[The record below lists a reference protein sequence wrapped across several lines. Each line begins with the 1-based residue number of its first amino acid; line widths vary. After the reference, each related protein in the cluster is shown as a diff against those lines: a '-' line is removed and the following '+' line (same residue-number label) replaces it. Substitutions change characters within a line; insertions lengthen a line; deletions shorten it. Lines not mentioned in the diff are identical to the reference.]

1 MYHKPLMRR
10 INLRQIL
17 FYAGQE
23 DKNKQRLETA
33 VHDAL
38 PGWPIELFTHLDELR
53 ERFHNN
59 IVEPNSI
66 AVLLAAN
73 NQELHDMQVFREFL
87 IEIYVILVLPDWQEN
102 TIKLAH
108 LLLPRFLCTQKSDF
122 KDLKI
127 VLRKMFINS
136 QLANIK
142 QVKTVLL
149 LF

>member
-66 AVLLAAN
+66 AVLGYIKINFAQQNKAIIHIPSAKPILPSFN
-73 NQELHDMQVFREFL
+73 ILNSPTPVFHKAYF
-87 IEIYVILVLPDWQEN
+87 
-102 TIKLAH
+102 
-108 LLLPRFLCTQKSDF
+108 
-122 KDLKI
+122 
-127 VLRKMFINS
+127 
-136 QLANIK
+136 
-142 QVKTVLL
+142 
-149 LF
+149 